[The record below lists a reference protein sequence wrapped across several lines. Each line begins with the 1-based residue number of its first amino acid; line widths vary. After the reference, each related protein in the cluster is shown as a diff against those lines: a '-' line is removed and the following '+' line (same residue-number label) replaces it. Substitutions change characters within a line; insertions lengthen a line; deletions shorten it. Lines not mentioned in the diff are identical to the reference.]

1 VKYNLYLVSFEY
13 DNFELTYKFHV
24 YNHKITYF
32 NASKNL
38 TLYENACIRLI
49 LFHSSHSYIF
59 HQTENIGS
67 KSIYML
73 ISVFF
78 CVCAQLTM
86 TCFNLS
92 FASSAFLHSIL
103 ERSKLSTFRVPILSL
118 DSLFANHSQL
128 RNQSVPKLTKK

>member
-1 VKYNLYLVSFEY
+1 MKYNLYLVSFEY

-24 YNHKITYF
+24 YNDKISYF

-78 CVCAQLTM
+78 VCLCPTDYDLFQSII
-86 TCFNLS
+86 CIIS
-92 FASSAFLHSIL
+92 ISALYT